1 MDIEDIDSWYDDKK
15 EDLTDVFNKKVI
27 KADNK
32 FDIKFSKI
40 NLVIPKDEAHKNKLK
55 QQKEDLVNEKEK
67 YHNKLKQDYLK
78 SMDNL
83 HKNYDSKIK
92 NKLDS
97 GLKFHFLKHRIK
109 MWSKKHLN
117 WFYELKD
124 KKKKDKK

>member
-78 SMDNL
+78 AWTIFI
-83 HKNYDSKIK
+83 KITIQK
-92 NKLDS
+92 
-97 GLKFHFLKHRIK
+97 
-109 MWSKKHLN
+109 
-117 WFYELKD
+117 
-124 KKKKDKK
+124 